1 MRVGGG
7 SDESIEYMAGRM
19 LYKGVAVVAHDD
31 PKAGGEEREARRRGG
46 GDEEDGGAQPAERPS
61 GVGVEDASMI
71 WASVSAS
78 TSPCHLRAI
87 KRHEK
92 ECSAECSQ

>member
-1 MRVGGG
+1 MPAAEV
-7 SDESIEYMAGRM
+7 ESKPE
-19 LYKGVAVVAHDD
+19 GVAVEAHDD

-46 GDEEDGGAQPAERPS
+46 GDDEDGGAQPAERPS
-61 GVGVEDASMI
+61 GVGVEVEDASMN

-78 TSPCHLRAI
+78 TSPSHLRGI

-92 ECSAECSQ
+92 ERKVTPT